1 MSVDGILQSF
11 HQALARTGHD
21 LLIRS
26 DPSFAG
32 SLRLGDVVSGK
43 VLRHFDGSRYLMHIG
58 GEERVVDSATA
69 LRTDE
74 IVYGRV
80 IGLDD
85 KVHLQRVNPRGS
97 DTGKSPSAGSRD
109 QGAIQASRGTALDE
123 LLARHQVILSD
134 KDRVN
139 LMQLLKA
146 SAKPRLMSLAGLILV
161 KIGVSLNPNLARALY
176 QALDKSSGGR
186 FAEVVELAPRLVVDK
201 SASSTQSEAAVTQ
214 LAALLQDAVRAAERN
229 RLWADS
235 HAGMHDDGADTATRS
250 GNGDDR
256 PASSDA
262 RGDDQDHHEWQLGR
276 FLLNTQSGGS
286 VSHRLTSFPVWF
298 GDRLVEVSLAQFS
311 QRDET
316 AKPGGI
322 RHRRLHI
329 SIETERLGHIEL
341 TVQAANRRLRVEIGA
356 QNEHTATTLSRYL
369 SELKGAL
376 GEAGWEVDQVDYATI
391 DRDQESGV
399 VSSVV
404 EHHISHDSVNRV
416 M

>member
-1 MSVDGILQSF
+1 MVEISRIPARSVGR
-11 HQALARTGHD
+11 ALFG
-21 LLIRS
+21 
-26 DPSFAG
+26 
-32 SLRLGDVVSGK
+32 VQCGK
-43 VLRHFDGSRYLMHIG
+43 
-58 GEERVVDSATA
+58 
-69 LRTDE
+69 
-74 IVYGRV
+74 YGR
-80 IGLDD
+80 
-85 KVHLQRVNPRGS
+85 
-97 DTGKSPSAGSRD
+97 
-109 QGAIQASRGTALDE
+109 E
-123 LLARHQVILSD
+123 LICPL
-134 KDRVN
+134 
-139 LMQLLKA
+139 
-146 SAKPRLMSLAGLILV
+146 
-161 KIGVSLNPNLARALY
+161 
-176 QALDKSSGGR
+176 
-186 FAEVVELAPRLVVDK
+186 
-201 SASSTQSEAAVTQ
+201 
-214 LAALLQDAVRAAERN
+214 
-229 RLWADS
+229 
-235 HAGMHDDGADTATRS
+235 
-250 GNGDDR
+250 
-256 PASSDA
+256 
-262 RGDDQDHHEWQLGR
+262 
-276 FLLNTQSGGS
+276 LLNTQSGGS

-356 QNEHTATTLSRYL
+356 QSEHTATTLSRYL